1 MRSRL
6 KRFRKSDPSKIHG
19 RHAYLG
25 ALLQRAR
32 DRTDRHG
39 WHAVR
44 RQVVKGHSRWFS
56 ELSPALREHFA
67 GKAQEMRD
75 ERVRRRRL
83 SIREEVARVG
93 RLEKELQDQEREGRN
108 LRMTQCAWS
117 QAMQADFNEFC
128 ESDTWNP
135 EHVQALRDESA
146 NPVQEL
152 PAALLFTLQQMQ
164 PPISQPKKS
173 EAPDWLGW
181 MCSNRAFFRGS
192 VLKLTCSDEVA
203 PKYVAFVFA
212 LQLPY
217 LVCCM
222 RLDPVANPAERA
234 MAPAEFFGEPSV
246 AATHAFQFTWT
257 FAFSDR
263 GLFDKVVELQV
274 MTDSLYMGGGHLTCG
289 GEWQSFHK

>member
-1 MRSRL
+1 
-6 KRFRKSDPSKIHG
+6 
-19 RHAYLG
+19 
-25 ALLQRAR
+25 
-32 DRTDRHG
+32 
-39 WHAVR
+39 
-44 RQVVKGHSRWFS
+44 
-56 ELSPALREHFA
+56 
-67 GKAQEMRD
+67 
-75 ERVRRRRL
+75 
-83 SIREEVARVG
+83 
-93 RLEKELQDQEREGRN
+93 
-108 LRMTQCAWS
+108 
-117 QAMQADFNEFC
+117 
-128 ESDTWNP
+128 
-135 EHVQALRDESA
+135 
-146 NPVQEL
+146 
-152 PAALLFTLQQMQ
+152 
-164 PPISQPKKS
+164 
-173 EAPDWLGW
+173 